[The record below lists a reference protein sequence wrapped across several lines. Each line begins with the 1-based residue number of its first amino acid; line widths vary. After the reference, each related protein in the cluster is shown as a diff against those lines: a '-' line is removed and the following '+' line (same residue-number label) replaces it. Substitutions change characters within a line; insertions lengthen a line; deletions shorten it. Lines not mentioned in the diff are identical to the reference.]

1 VKRALLAA
9 LALVPAAVPGP
20 AGAAP
25 PIVAWT
31 YTVQPGDTLA
41 AVAARMGL
49 STTALARANG
59 IDPEARLM
67 PGTVLKRPDPA
78 DIPVQDKHP
87 VRRPP
92 AAARAVPVLRIAPVP
107 RTLPEPTH
115 AAEPGTPKLIW
126 PTSGAVV
133 TRFSARVH
141 GLPANGIDLAAFSG
155 MTVRAAA
162 AGQIVFAGTEPERF
176 GQLIVIDHG
185 NGWATAYAYLGKVSV
200 KQGAS
205 VRAGE
210 PIARIGASGEVKKPT
225 LHFELRHD
233 NVPHDPVAALPIRL

>member
-1 VKRALLAA
+1 MKRALLAA

-92 AAARAVPVLRIAPVP
+92 ARLS
-107 RTLPEPTH
+107 LPEPS
-115 AAEPGTPKLIW
+115 PN
-126 PTSGAVV
+126 
-133 TRFSARVH
+133 
-141 GLPANGIDLAAFSG
+141 GL
-155 MTVRAAA
+155 
-162 AGQIVFAGTEPERF
+162 
-176 GQLIVIDHG
+176 
-185 NGWATAYAYLGKVSV
+185 
-200 KQGAS
+200 AS
-205 VRAGE
+205 
-210 PIARIGASGEVKKPT
+210 
-225 LHFELRHD
+225 
-233 NVPHDPVAALPIRL
+233 